1 MARGRGAPLGNTNA
15 SKGKPWADAIRRAV
29 IQNNGEKLNRLADR
43 LIECALEGD
52 MAAMRE
58 IGDRL
63 DGKTS
68 QVITGEDGP
77 IAFQITWRAPS

>member
-1 MARGRGAPLGNTNA
+1 MARGKGGQPGNTNA
-15 SKGKPWADAIRRAV
+15 TKSKPWADAIRRAV
-29 IQNNGEKLNRLADR
+29 VQNNGEKLNRLADK
-43 LIECALEGD
+43 LIACALEGD

-63 DGKTS
+63 DGKAA

-77 IAFQITWRAPS
+77 VAFQITWRAPS